1 LLACI
6 WGVFIL
12 SLFVVSVTNTTDFEG
27 KEVKIHSHVA
37 PDQLNSAEENRLEL
51 IRQRNNRKMTL
62 QPLPP

>member
-12 SLFVVSVTNTTDFEG
+12 SLF
-27 KEVKIHSHVA
+27 VA